1 MAWVHVAA
9 RLPPPVM
16 PSLLPEPVRPAVK
29 ERPKS
34 PSIFIVS
41 VWVDDNVCVSG
52 TLESESFVVCTAPI
66 GVNDVFTLVM
76 CVRHC
81 DQGLQTGFGLE
92 ALGLIGPAF
101 SMCQMSTFSV
111 DASACAAAATV
122 ATVATGVAAA
132 NVARVR
138 LMVVMV
144 PTSCRGVEVRGGPI
158 RGRRR
163 R

>member
-1 MAWVHVAA
+1 
-9 RLPPPVM
+9 M
-16 PSLLPEPVRPAVK
+16 PSLLPEPVRPAVR

-41 VWVDDNVCVSG
+41 VWVDDSVCVSG

-76 CVRHC
+76 CVRYC

-92 ALGLIGPAF
+92 ELGLIGPAF
-101 SMCQMSTFSV
+101 LMCQMSTFSV
-111 DASACAAAATV
+111 DASACAGAAAKPV
-122 ATVATGVAAA
+122 ATVAAAA